1 MILRKE
7 INIKWS
13 SVKLS
18 FYLNYMEEFKFFLEK
33 LNSVNWKYKLEQFYF
48 WICFFKRKRVFKI
61 VYKLFK
67 FIESNTKWSTVI
79 FDGIFSRVLQF
90 VFFHRWMKLKTS
102 KCGKDSSPCACSPET
117 KCGMSRSGEGRIA
130 WFWLFSRMGNNQK
143 PSK

>member
-1 MILRKE
+1 MEQCK
-7 INIKWS
+7 IKFLL
-13 SVKLS
+13 KL
-18 FYLNYMEEFKFFLEK
+18 YRRIQIVLEK
-33 LNSVNWKYKLEQFYF
+33 LNSVNWKYKLEQFCF

-67 FIESNTKWSTVI
+67 FIESNTKWSTI
-79 FDGIFSRVLQF
+79 ISDGIFSRMLQF

-117 KCGMSRSGEGRIA
+117 KFGMSRRGEGRIA